1 MDSQTLLIILITV
14 AVCAA
19 IGVGAWIAYNRMRSQ
34 RLKQHFGAE
43 YDRAVNRTQDRD
55 LAEAELQSRQERVRE
70 YNIVPL
76 SEQDRTHYQRAWE
89 QVQTR
94 FVDDPRGA
102 ALEGDELIFAVM
114 EKRGYPVKGFDRAAA
129 DLSVDYP
136 EVVENYRGARSIAER
151 NRQGEASTEDLRQA
165 LVLYRALF
173 HELLQAPSAHT
184 RAAAPRAG
192 ERQTN
197 RRFKSTGGGFR
208 A

>member
-1 MDSQTLLIILITV
+1 MDSQTLMIVLITV

-19 IGVGAWIAYNRMRSQ
+19 IGVGAWIVYNRMRSQ
-34 RLKQHFGAE
+34 RLKQHFGTE
-43 YDRAVNRTQDRD
+43 YERAVDRTQNRD
-55 LAEAELQSRQERVRE
+55 LAEAELESREERVKE
-70 YNIVPL
+70 YNIVAL
-76 SEQDRTHYQRAWE
+76 SEQDRSHFQRAWD

-102 ALEGDELIFAVM
+102 ALDGDQLIFTVM
-114 EKRGYPVKGFDRAAA
+114 EKRGYPVNGFDQAAD

-136 EVVENYRGARSIAER
+136 KVVENYREARSIAER
-151 NRQGEASTEDLRQA
+151 NRQGQASTEDLRQA

-173 HELLQAPSAHT
+173 HELLQAPSADT
-184 RAAAPRAG
+184 RTPPSRPG

-197 RRFKSTGGGFR
+197 RRLKSARGGFR